1 MAHEDLTRFF
11 SAPSAD
17 DNKYSRG
24 VVGFMTGSSDF
35 PGAAVL
41 GVTGAVRTGV
51 GLVRY
56 LGPTE
61 STSLVLQRR
70 PETVIQPGA
79 ADAWVVGSGMTEEAV
94 TDSILQRVYAFEL
107 LVLDAAALTRVDYA
121 ELTGRAILTPHAG
134 ELSRLLKRM
143 GQTEAS
149 INALSPVQAA
159 SLAARLTGQ
168 VVVLKGHQTIIAGA
182 GTGDFAVAEPVVL
195 PPASSWLATAGTG
208 DVLAGILGALLAVN
222 SADVLNNRV
231 SLAKIAELALRVHS
245 LAAEIALQQGPP
257 AALDIAEAVRL
268 AVRQLA
274 A

>member
-1 MAHEDLTRFF
+1 MAHEDLTRLL

-79 ADAWVVGSGMTEEAV
+79 ADAWVVGSGMTEEAL
-94 TDSILQRVYAFEL
+94 TDSILQQVYAFEL

-182 GTGDFAVAEPVVL
+182 GDFADAEPVVL

-222 SADVLNNRV
+222 SADVLDNRV
-231 SLAKIAELALRVHS
+231 SLAQIAELAVRVHS